1 MKAKTA
7 SESDGCSCR
16 KISRLVW
23 MGCCVEESIFCL
35 REQYC
40 PVKLIEL
47 KCSCLS

>member
-23 MGCCVEESIFCL
+23 MGCCVEESIFVAIGSV
-35 REQYC
+35 RENSI
-40 PVKLIEL
+40 VL
-47 KCSCLS
+47 